1 MMKRKQM
8 DASIFLLGIIL
19 ALLAGGAAFT
29 VFVLREDP
37 LGEVFSGDR
46 VINSLFI
53 LEKDRKPLSSFVLMY
68 YPSTRRAAVF
78 DVPGEVGLIIQ
89 RINRVDRIDTVYN
102 PQRVETFVDEV
113 ERLLGIEINFHFSI
127 TLENLGKIVDLVEGV
142 DVVIPSRVDLPL
154 EKPPLLF
161 PSGRVTL
168 DGEKAVSYA
177 SYLLAE
183 EDADIVN
190 ARRQRFFLSFLRR
203 LGEQNEYLK
212 IKPVYREFHRLI
224 RGSANARIQTRLFD
238 ELTNLDT
245 DQAGVQTVAGTVR
258 EVSGQMLILPYYDG
272 SLIKDMVRQS
282 LSGLTRNTDGTLA
295 GRVFTVEI
303 LNGTATSGLARRTSD
318 LLQGFGYDVIAVNN
332 ADASDYEK
340 TEIIDRSGYEDM
352 VTTFAEIIRCENI
365 RFEAPDTELLD
376 SQNLEYKA
384 DFTLIIGKDFNGRY
398 VINQ

>member
-1 MMKRKQM
+1 MKRKQI
-8 DASIFLLGIIL
+8 DASIFLLGVIV

-37 LGEVFSGDR
+37 AGEVFSGDR

-53 LEKDRKPLSSFVLMY
+53 LEKDRKPLSSYVLMY

-89 RINRVDRIDTVYN
+89 RINRVDRIDTVYS
-102 PQRVETFVDEV
+102 PQRVESFVDEV
-113 ERLLGIEINFHFSI
+113 ERLLGVEINFYFSM

-142 DVVIPSRVDLPL
+142 DVVIPSRVELPL
-154 EKPPLLF
+154 ETPPLLF
-161 PSGRVTL
+161 PSGRVML

-177 SYLLAE
+177 GYFLAE
-183 EDADIVN
+183 EDADTVN
-190 ARRQRFFLSFLRR
+190 ARRQRFFLSLLRR

-212 IKPVYREFHRLI
+212 MKPVYRTFHSLMR
-224 RGSANARIQTRLFD
+224 SNANARIRTRLFD
-238 ELTNLDT
+238 ELMNMDT

-295 GRVFTVEI
+295 GRIFTVEI
-303 LNGTATSGLARRTSD
+303 LNGTATAGLARRTAD

-332 ADASDYEK
+332 ADTSDYER
-340 TEIIDRSGYEDM
+340 TEIVDRSGYEDM
-352 VTTFAEIIRCENI
+352 VTTFADIIRCKNI
-365 RFEAPDTELLD
+365 RSEAADLGNLD
-376 SQNLEYKA
+376 SQNVEYKA
-384 DFTLIIGKDFNGRY
+384 DFTLIIGRDFNGRY